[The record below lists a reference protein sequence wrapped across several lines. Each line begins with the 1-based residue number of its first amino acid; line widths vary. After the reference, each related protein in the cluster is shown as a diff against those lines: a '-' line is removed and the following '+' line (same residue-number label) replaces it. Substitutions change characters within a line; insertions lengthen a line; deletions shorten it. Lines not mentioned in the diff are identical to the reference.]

1 MSVSPSRFWVIL
13 LTTNNV
19 ERLAQCLVAAGF
31 VGGII
36 TVYQPVLEEDIEK
49 GVGGIPIISCY
60 QAELGG
66 NRVSNPET
74 QCFAPRFVRKPKKSI
89 YYGNPAL

>member
-31 VGGII
+31 V
-36 TVYQPVLEEDIEK
+36 LEVARGLYAILNADIQK
-49 GVGGIPIISCY
+49 GVGGS
-60 QAELGG
+60 
-66 NRVSNPET
+66 
-74 QCFAPRFVRKPKKSI
+74 PRIRRRAARNILFYSMR
-89 YYGNPAL
+89 